1 MAHLAEL
8 LFLLML
14 LIEEFNE
21 EANLGRQLLRVVLA
35 NKALSDNYLIMYK
48 SIFLVS
54 KVLALSFAPTIRS
67 R

>member
-54 KVLALSFAPTIRS
+54 KVLALSFAPTIGS

>member
-48 SIFLVS
+48 SIFLVL

>member
-54 KVLALSFAPTIRS
+54 KVLALSFAPTIPS